1 MDDLD
6 EIQSTFDK
14 KRVKTSIRLNY
25 EAQVEVIKKQVGSL
39 EDIRDRL
46 QLSQRKMAQLLLV
59 DPSAWSRWIADGD
72 SAPPH
77 IYRALQ
83 WYLALIEKI
92 PGLSPAYF
100 LQKDTQALKKEF
112 IQIAKN
118 EISPVTKTIEE
129 LSHKANKIVEFS
141 SKDFNKLEEEVSTLR
156 RLIHESN
163 LKLNSSLMEQK
174 KIKQRYAIGLFFYTL
189 VLALML
195 GVWMIN
201 LK

>member
-141 SKDFNKLEEEVSTLR
+141 S
-156 RLIHESN
+156 
-163 LKLNSSLMEQK
+163 
-174 KIKQRYAIGLFFYTL
+174 
-189 VLALML
+189 
-195 GVWMIN
+195 
-201 LK
+201 